1 MDDNVMYVWQVV
13 QGHEILFTCARQ
25 EVAEYL
31 LDWCEAEEY
40 DRWVNSRS
48 LLVSL
53 LGEERADTM
62 KFYLD
67 KFSIQEGEVIL

>member
-13 QGHEILFTCARQ
+13 QGPEILFTCARQ

-40 DRWVNSRS
+40 DRWVNSKS
-48 LLVSL
+48 LLVSI
-53 LGEERADTM
+53 LGKERVENM
-62 KFYLD
+62 KLYLG